1 MIAIIRYLLMK
12 RGFRDNWVCFDRIEY
27 ILIHLLVKLLLY
39 CCPCYNTLCPMP
51 QKNKTFLIL
60 DANAILHRSFHALP
74 PLQTKDGTLVNA
86 VYGFITTL
94 LKALKEFKP
103 SYVAVAFDKKG
114 PTFRHEQYK
123 EYKAT
128 RVKAPQEF
136 YDQIPLAHD
145 VLDAFRIPVF
155 EKDGYE
161 ADDVIG
167 TMAKQTEDKANVII
181 ATGDM
186 DALQLIDDHI
196 KVFTLRKGM
205 SDTVVYDSAAVK
217 ERYGLTPK
225 QIIDYKAL
233 AGDASDNI
241 PGVKGVGEKTATELL
256 KEFGDIET
264 LYEELERNSPR
275 AEKLKSGVKEKL
287 SKDKKNAFMSKK
299 LATIVFDAPVNFA
312 LEDTAAQP
320 YDHDKVFSL
329 FQKLEFKTLL
339 SRLPSQQS
347 TIFTKEDSQTSST
360 DAPTDEPVYEKITA
374 RKPLPKFEIP
384 QDEDVEYTLVDTDEK
399 FDTFYKELKKQKE
412 IVIDTETTSLEPHD
426 ARLLGISFSW
436 RGEQAW
442 YVGLPVIDDKKT
454 FAKIRQVLEDQGVKK
469 IGHNLKY
476 DVQILKLAGI
486 EVNPISFDTMIA
498 SYVLNPGTR
507 QHNLDS
513 LAFQEFGHQ
522 MIPTTAL
529 IGVGKK
535 QITMDR
541 VPQDKLSWYSCEDAD
556 YTYRIYE
563 KLSKMLVKNNMAGL
577 FEKIEMPLVP
587 VLTDMELA
595 GIKIDVPFLDV
606 LKKKLAE
613 RLTKLTAEIYKHAGK
628 EFNINSPL
636 QLKEVLFEDLQVGV
650 DMKIKR
656 TKTGLSTAASELE
669 KLAGQHPIIEPLMEY
684 RELSKLQ
691 STYAEALPKL
701 VNKKTDRVHTSFNQ
715 TVAATGRLSSSD
727 PNLQNIP
734 IRTELGNEIRKA
746 FIAERGFTLISAD
759 YSQIELRIVASL
771 ANDEKMIES
780 FQKGEDIH
788 KRTAADVYEIPLDE
802 VTKEQRYAAKE
813 VNFGVLYGMGV
824 IGLASR
830 KGITREHAREFID
843 KYFAVHH
850 WIKEYVDST
859 KALAHK
865 IGYVETLLGRRR
877 YLPEINSSMPQ
888 VRAQAERMAINMP
901 VQGTAADIMKLAMM
915 EVFHKLSNVSPK
927 SRLLLQVHDEL
938 VLEVPDADAKKVAR
952 FVAETMDTV
961 YKLKVPIETEVA
973 VGKNWGEMEEMK

>member
-1 MIAIIRYLLMK
+1 M
-12 RGFRDNWVCFDRIEY
+12 E
-27 ILIHLLVKLLLY
+27 LLVKVSASLT
-39 CCPCYNTLCPMP
+39 PCYNTLYAMP
-51 QKNKTFLIL
+51 TKNKTFLIL

-74 PLQTKDGTLVNA
+74 PLQTKDGTIVNA

-103 SYVAVAFDKKG
+103 GYVAVAFDKKG
-114 PTFRHEQYK
+114 PTFRHKEYK

-128 RVKAPQEF
+128 RVKAPQEL
-136 YDQIPLAHD
+136 YDQMPITHD

-155 EKDGYE
+155 EKDGFE

-186 DALQLIDDHI
+186 DALQLVDDHI

-205 SDTVVYDSAAVK
+205 SDTVVYDEAAVLD
-217 ERYGLTPK
+217 RYGLTPK

-233 AGDASDNI
+233 AGDTSDNI

-264 LYEELERNSPR
+264 LYAELEQRSKR
-275 AEKLKSGVKEKL
+275 AEALKSGVKEKL
-287 SKDKKNAFMSKK
+287 IKDKKNAFMSKM
-299 LATIVFDAPVNFA
+299 LATIVLDVPVNFS
-312 LEDTAAQP
+312 LEDTASKP
-320 YDHDKVFSL
+320 YDQDKIFAL
-329 FQKLEFKTLL
+329 FQKLEFKSLL
-339 SRLPSQQS
+339 TKLPSQQA
-347 TIFTKEDSQTSST
+347 TMFEDRGDTGRSGDEKKSERGLKN
-360 DAPTDEPVYEKITA
+360 AGEKIEGEPVYEKITT
-374 RKPLPKFEIP
+374 RKPTPEFDIP
-384 QDEDVEYTLVDTDEK
+384 RETDVEYTLVDTEEK
-399 FDTFYKELKKQKE
+399 FEALYTALKQQKE
-412 IVIDTETTSLEPHD
+412 IVLDTETTSLEAHS

-436 RGEQAW
+436 KAGQAW
-442 YVGLPVIDDKKT
+442 YVGVPMINDKKA
-454 FAKIRQVLEDQGVKK
+454 FAKIKDVLEDAAVKK

-476 DVQILKLAGI
+476 DVQILHLAGI
-486 EVNPISFDTMIA
+486 EVSPISFDTMVA

-507 QHNLDS
+507 QHNLDG

-522 MIPTTAL
+522 MIPITAL

-535 QITMDR
+535 AIPMDA

-556 YTYRIYE
+556 YTYRIYT
-563 KLSKMLVKNNMAGL
+563 KLSKALKESTMSSL
-577 FEKIEMPLVP
+577 FENIEMPLVP
-587 VLTDMELA
+587 VLTAMELA
-595 GIKIDVPFLDV
+595 GIKIDVPFLEV
-606 LKKKLAE
+606 LTKKLAQS
-613 RLTKLTAEIYKHAGK
+613 LKKLTAEIYTHAGK
-628 EFNINSPL
+628 EFNINSPI
-636 QLKEVLFEDLQVGV
+636 QLKEILFEDLQVGV

-669 KLAGQHPIIEPLMEY
+669 KLVGEHPIIDPIMEY

-701 VNKKTDRVHTSFNQ
+701 VNEKTGRVHTSFNQ

-746 FIAERGFTLISAD
+746 FIAERGFRLISAD
-759 YSQIELRIVASL
+759 YSQIELRIVASI
-771 ANDEKMIES
+771 AADEKMIDS
-780 FQKGEDIH
+780 FNKGEDIH
-788 KRTAADVYEIPLDE
+788 KRTAADVYEIPLEE

-824 IGLASR
+824 MGLASR
-830 KGITREHAREFID
+830 KGITKEHAREFID

-850 WIKEYVDST
+850 WIRDYIDTT
-859 KALAHK
+859 KALVHK
-865 IGYVETLLGRRR
+865 VGYVETLLGRRR

-888 VRAQAERMAINMP
+888 VRAQAERMAVNMP

-915 EVFHKLSNVSPK
+915 EVFHKLPGISPK

-938 VLEVPDADAKKVAR
+938 VLEVPQAEVDRVAK
-952 FVAETMDTV
+952 FVVDTMNSV

-973 VGKNWGEMEEMK
+973 VGMNWGEMTEIK

>member
-1 MIAIIRYLLMK
+1 
-12 RGFRDNWVCFDRIEY
+12 
-27 ILIHLLVKLLLY
+27 
-39 CCPCYNTLCPMP
+39 MP
-51 QKNKTFLIL
+51 SKNKTFLIL

-74 PLQTKDGTLVNA
+74 PLQTKDGTIVNA

-103 SYVAVAFDKKG
+103 GYVAVAFDKKG
-114 PTFRHEQYK
+114 PTFRHKEYK

-128 RVKAPQEF
+128 RVKAPQEL
-136 YDQIPLAHD
+136 YDQFPITHD
-145 VLDAFRIPVF
+145 VLEAFRIPVF
-155 EKDGYE
+155 EKDGFE

-186 DALQLIDDHI
+186 DALQLVDDHI

-205 SDTVVYDSAAVK
+205 SDTVVYDAAAVK

-233 AGDASDNI
+233 AGDTSDNI
-241 PGVKGVGEKTATELL
+241 PGVKGVGEKTATTLL
-256 KEFGDIET
+256 QEFGDIET
-264 LYEELERNSPR
+264 LYKELEKESKRTQNIKASVR
-275 AEKLKSGVKEKL
+275 TKLL
-287 SKDKKNAFMSKK
+287 TDKKNAFLSKM
-299 LATIVFDAPVNFA
+299 LATIILDVPVNFS
-312 LEDTAAQP
+312 LEDTAVQP
-320 YDHDKVFSL
+320 YDHDKIFSL

-347 TIFTKEDSQTSST
+347 SMFTEKGGERTERGRKKAGEEAKEEIGG
-360 DAPTDEPVYEKITA
+360 EPVYEKITT
-374 RKPLPKFEIP
+374 RKPTPEFEIP
-384 QDEDVEYTLVDTDEK
+384 QNADEEYTLVDTEEK
-399 FDTFYKELKKQKE
+399 FNVFYTELNKQKE
-412 IVIDTETTSLEPHD
+412 IVIDTETTSLEAHS

-436 RGEQAW
+436 KAGQAW
-442 YVGLPVIDDKKT
+442 YVGLPIIEDKKA
-454 FAKIRQVLEDQGVKK
+454 FAKIKEVLEDAGVKK

-522 MIPTTAL
+522 MIPIKAL

-535 QITMDR
+535 AITMDK

-556 YTYRIYE
+556 YTFRIYQ
-563 KLSKMLVKNNMAGL
+563 KLSKALAKSTMTGL

-606 LKKKLAE
+606 LTKKLAK
-613 RLTKLTAEIYKHAGK
+613 RLEKLTADIYKHAGK
-628 EFNINSPL
+628 EFNINSPI
-636 QLKEVLFEDLQVGV
+636 QLKEILFEDLQIGV

-669 KLAGQHPIIEPLMEY
+669 KLAGEHPIVELLMEY

-701 VNKKTDRVHTSFNQ
+701 VNTKTGRVHTSFNQ

-746 FIAERGFTLISAD
+746 FIAERGYKLISAD
-759 YSQIELRIVASL
+759 YSQIELRIVASI
-771 ANDEKMIES
+771 AADEKMIDS
-780 FQKGEDIH
+780 FRKGEDIH
-788 KRTAADVYEIPLDE
+788 KRTAADVYEIPLEE

-824 IGLASR
+824 MGLASR
-830 KGITREHAREFID
+830 KGITKEHAREFID

-850 WIKEYVDST
+850 WIKDYIDTT

-865 IGYVETLLGRRR
+865 VGYVETLLGRRR
-877 YLPEINSSMPQ
+877 YLPEINSSMQQ
-888 VRAQAERMAINMP
+888 VRAAAERMAVNMP

-915 EVFHKLSNVSPK
+915 EVFHKLPSVSPK

-938 VLEVPDADAKKVAR
+938 VLEVPASDVQKVSS
-952 FVAETMDTV
+952 FVSDTMDSV

-973 VGKNWGEMEEMK
+973 VGMNWGEMQDVE